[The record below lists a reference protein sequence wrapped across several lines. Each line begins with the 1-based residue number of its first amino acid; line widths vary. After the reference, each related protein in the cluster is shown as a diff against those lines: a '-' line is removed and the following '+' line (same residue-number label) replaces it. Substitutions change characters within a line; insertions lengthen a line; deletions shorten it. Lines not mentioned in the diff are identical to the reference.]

1 MKLNVEKVDLA
12 IQEESELIYT
22 NELRKRIDNYFNK
35 RLNGNECFNS
45 YYSEKEKT
53 LFLNFNLIKESK
65 LDKIE
70 VTLKIE
76 KDD

>member
-12 IQEESELIYT
+12 IQEQSELIYT

-35 RLNGNECFNS
+35 RLNENECFNS